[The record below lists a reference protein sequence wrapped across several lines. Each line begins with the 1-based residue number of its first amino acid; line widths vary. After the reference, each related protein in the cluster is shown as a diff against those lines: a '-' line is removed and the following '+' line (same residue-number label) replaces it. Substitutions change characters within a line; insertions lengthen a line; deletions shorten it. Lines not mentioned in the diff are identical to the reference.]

1 MTYEEKKSLYE
12 SIMQDIAKTVKKAL
26 NESFPRGG
34 IIEKLLNQTK
44 EYSIKEPDTEFCM
57 RTFTGYTRNFS
68 TDALCYKNGETA
80 KKNIMRISQ
89 FTDDC
94 FEKVLYG
101 EDAKSYI
108 DKWRIA
114 YDEHENKITK
124 YNFIL
129 VTRRGIWPPTRNNV
143 MCVAILNKTGVDKQK

>member
-1 MTYEEKKSLYE
+1 M
-12 SIMQDIAKTVKKAL
+12 
-26 NESFPRGG
+26 NESFPQGG

-44 EYSIKEPDTEFCM
+44 EYSIKEPDTAFCM
-57 RTFTGYTRNFS
+57 RTFTGYTHNFS
-68 TDALCYKNGETA
+68 PRALSYINGETS
-80 KKNIMRISQ
+80 KNNRVQISQ

-108 DKWRIA
+108 DKWKIVCQN
-114 YDEHENKITK
+114 DESKKINY

-129 VTRRGIWPPTRNNV
+129 VTRHGIWPPARNNV
-143 MCVAILNKTGVDKQK
+143 MCVAILNKTGVEKQK